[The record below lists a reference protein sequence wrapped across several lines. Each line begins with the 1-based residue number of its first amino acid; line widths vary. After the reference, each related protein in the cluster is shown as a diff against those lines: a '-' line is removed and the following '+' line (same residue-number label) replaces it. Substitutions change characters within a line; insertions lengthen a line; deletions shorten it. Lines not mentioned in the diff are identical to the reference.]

1 MTRDETIK
9 MLAILKAAYPN
20 SYKGMTK
27 DEANGMI
34 AVWTMQFA
42 DMPADIVL
50 MALNKLISTSQFPP
64 AISEVK
70 KKISNLHWEAYDM
83 ISDKTTAALLQDEEI
98 AKYQRIYEITKRMK
112 INTNLEPTLTKMDE
126 VADKD
131 MKGKE

>member
-70 KKISNLHWEAYDM
+70 KKISSLHWEAYDM

-112 INTNLEPTLTKMDE
+112 INTNLEPTLTEMMNGGTQKYLN
-126 VADKD
+126 
-131 MKGKE
+131 G

>member
-112 INTNLEPTLTKMDE
+112 INTNLEPTL
-126 VADKD
+126 
-131 MKGKE
+131 KEMMNGGTQKYLNG

>member
-83 ISDKTTAALLQDEEI
+83 ICDKTTVALLQDEEI

-112 INTNLEPTLTKMDE
+112 INTNLEPTLTEMMNGGTQKYLN
-126 VADKD
+126 
-131 MKGKE
+131 G

>member
-70 KKISNLHWEAYDM
+70 KKISSLHWEAYDM
-83 ISDKTTAALLQDEEI
+83 IFDKTTAALLQDEEI

-112 INTNLEPTLTKMDE
+112 INTNLEPTLTEMMNGGTQKYLN
-126 VADKD
+126 
-131 MKGKE
+131 G

>member
-98 AKYQRIYEITKRMK
+98 EKYQRIYEITKRMK
-112 INTNLEPTLTKMDE
+112 INTNLEPTLTEMMNGGTQKYLN
-126 VADKD
+126 
-131 MKGKE
+131 G

>member
-112 INTNLEPTLTKMDE
+112 INTNLEPTLTEMLNGGTQKYLN
-126 VADKD
+126 
-131 MKGKE
+131 G

>member
-9 MLAILKAAYPN
+9 MLAILKAAYPS

-27 DEANGMI
+27 EEANGTI

-70 KKISNLHWEAYDM
+70 KKISSLHWEAYDM
-83 ISDKTTAALLQDEEI
+83 ICDKTTVELLPKEEV
-98 AKYQRIYEITKRMK
+98 AKYQRIYDITKRMK
-112 INTNLEPTLTKMDE
+112 INTDLEPKLAEMMNGETK
-126 VADKD
+126 KYLN
-131 MKGKE
+131 G

>member
-70 KKISNLHWEAYDM
+70 KKISSLHWEAYDM
-83 ISDKTTAALLQDEEI
+83 IGDKTTAALLQDEEI

-112 INTNLEPTLTKMDE
+112 INTNLEPTLTEMMNGGTQKYLN
-126 VADKD
+126 
-131 MKGKE
+131 G

>member
-34 AVWTMQFA
+34 AVWTMQFV

-112 INTNLEPTLTKMDE
+112 INTNLEPTLTEMMNGGTQKYLN
-126 VADKD
+126 
-131 MKGKE
+131 G

>member
-20 SYKGMTK
+20 SYKGMTN

-112 INTNLEPTLTKMDE
+112 INTNLEPTLTEMMNGGTQKYLN
-126 VADKD
+126 
-131 MKGKE
+131 G

>member
-20 SYKGMTK
+20 SYKEMTK

-42 DMPADIVL
+42 NMPADIVL

-112 INTNLEPTLTKMDE
+112 INTNLEPTLTEMMNGGTQKYLN
-126 VADKD
+126 
-131 MKGKE
+131 G

>member
-20 SYKGMTK
+20 SYKEMTK

-70 KKISNLHWEAYDM
+70 KKISSLHWEAYDM
-83 ISDKTTAALLQDEEI
+83 IFDKTTVALLQDEEI

-112 INTNLEPTLTKMDE
+112 INTNLEPTLTEMMNGGTQKYLN
-126 VADKD
+126 
-131 MKGKE
+131 G

>member
-83 ISDKTTAALLQDEEI
+83 IFDKTTVALLQDEEI

-112 INTNLEPTLTKMDE
+112 INTNLEPTLTEMMNGGTQKYLN
-126 VADKD
+126 
-131 MKGKE
+131 G

>member
-112 INTNLEPTLTKMDE
+112 INTNLEPTLTEMMNGETRKYL
-126 VADKD
+126 
-131 MKGKE
+131 KG

>member
-112 INTNLEPTLTKMDE
+112 INTNLEPTLTEMMNGETRKYLK
-126 VADKD
+126 V
-131 MKGKE
+131 

>member
-70 KKISNLHWEAYDM
+70 KKISTLHWEAYDM

-112 INTNLEPTLTKMDE
+112 INTNLEPTLTEMMNGGTQKYLN
-126 VADKD
+126 
-131 MKGKE
+131 G

>member
-34 AVWTMQFA
+34 TVWTMQFA
-42 DMPADIVL
+42 DKPADIVL

-83 ISDKTTAALLQDEEI
+83 ISDKTTAALLQDKEI

-112 INTNLEPTLTKMDE
+112 INTNLEPTLTEMLNGGTQKYLN
-126 VADKD
+126 
-131 MKGKE
+131 G

>member
-112 INTNLEPTLTKMDE
+112 INTNLEPTLTEMMNGGTQKYLN
-126 VADKD
+126 
-131 MKGKE
+131 G

>member
-112 INTNLEPTLTKMDE
+112 INTNLEPTLTEMMNGGTQKCLN
-126 VADKD
+126 
-131 MKGKE
+131 G

>member
-70 KKISNLHWEAYDM
+70 KKISSLHWEAYDM
-83 ISDKTTAALLQDEEI
+83 IFDKTTVALLQDEEI

-112 INTNLEPTLTKMDE
+112 INTNLEPTLTEMMNGGTQKYLN
-126 VADKD
+126 
-131 MKGKE
+131 G

>member
-83 ISDKTTAALLQDEEI
+83 ISDKTTAALLQDKEI

-112 INTNLEPTLTKMDE
+112 INTNLEPTLTEMMNGGTQKYLN
-126 VADKD
+126 
-131 MKGKE
+131 G

>member
-70 KKISNLHWEAYDM
+70 KKISTLHWEAYDM
-83 ISDKTTAALLQDEEI
+83 ICDKTTVALLQEKEV

-112 INTNLEPTLTKMDE
+112 INTNLEPTLTEMMNGGTQKYLN
-126 VADKD
+126 
-131 MKGKE
+131 G

>member
-70 KKISNLHWEAYDM
+70 RKSAVCTGK
-83 ISDKTTAALLQDEEI
+83 
-98 AKYQRIYEITKRMK
+98 
-112 INTNLEPTLTKMDE
+112 PTI
-126 VADKD
+126 
-131 MKGKE
+131 

>member
-1 MTRDETIK
+1 MTREETIK

-70 KKISNLHWEAYDM
+70 KKISSLHWEAYDM
-83 ISDKTTAALLQDEEI
+83 IFDKTTVALLQDEEI

-112 INTNLEPTLTKMDE
+112 INTNLEPTLTEMMNGGTQKYLN
-126 VADKD
+126 
-131 MKGKE
+131 G